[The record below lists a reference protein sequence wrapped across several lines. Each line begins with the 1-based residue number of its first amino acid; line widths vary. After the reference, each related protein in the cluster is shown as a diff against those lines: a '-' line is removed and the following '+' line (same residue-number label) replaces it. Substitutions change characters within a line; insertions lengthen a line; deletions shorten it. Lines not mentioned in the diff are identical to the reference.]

1 MKKFIIRIRFIIL
14 AIVFLIGTI
23 ISGYFVYYYLDNPNV
38 SSTYSIVFLSIAI
51 ICVIGTSA
59 SLFIYISSK
68 KSEKIKD
75 LDLKLQKWT
84 NISYHVSE
92 AGDETFNK
100 LPIGIVIYDNYDQIA
115 WANNYA
121 KQIFGELLDQ
131 PISIISVEVTN
142 Y

>member
-1 MKKFIIRIRFIIL
+1 MKRFIIRIRFIIL
-14 AIVFLIGTI
+14 SLIFLVGAA
-23 ISGYFVYYYLDNPNV
+23 ISGYFVYYYLDNPDV

-51 ICVIGTSA
+51 ICFIGTSA

-115 WANNYA
+115 FITQKAIDESLVFESYY
-121 KQIFGELLDQ
+121 
-131 PISIISVEVTN
+131 EV
-142 Y
+142 